1 MVCFRVIRNKWLVEF
16 THANVVLPLLFNRL
30 TKNDGTVPQFYID
43 NNHEGIFSKYFFTLA
58 QNKKAR
64 RNNLY
69 SGKKKKKRLY
79 QGKYALSGI
88 TMCGHRK
95 DIFRRVTWQ
104 YKGEKTF
111 VWRCDRKVRKTSD
124 CPSRTLKEDELHQII
139 VIAINQFTEDKS
151 MVLENLELILK
162 NTLDSEYDKPI
173 EDIEEKLHELR
184 KELIGLHDDRRY
196 NQIVDELEALR
207 KLKQDILIEN
217 ASREEKRE
225 QISDIKA
232 FLKISHIEIE
242 EYEEALVHR
251 LVSKVIIHDEKVEVS
266 LRTGEVITVNQ

>member
-1 MVCFRVIRNKWLVEF
+1 M
-16 THANVVLPLLFNRL
+16 
-30 TKNDGTVPQFYID
+30 
-43 NNHEGIFSKYFFTLA
+43 
-58 QNKKAR
+58 
-64 RNNLY
+64 
-69 SGKKKKKRLY
+69 
-79 QGKYALSGI
+79 
-88 TMCGHRK
+88 
-95 DIFRRVTWQ
+95 
-104 YKGEKTF
+104 
-111 VWRCDRKVRKTSD
+111 RKTSD

-173 EDIEEKLHELR
+173 EDIEEKLHELQ

-196 NQIVDELEALR
+196 DQIVDELEALR

-225 QISDIKA
+225 RISDIKA
-232 FLKISHIEIE
+232 FLKTSHVEIE
-242 EYEEALVHR
+242 EYEEALVYR

-266 LRTGEVITVNQ
+266 LKTGEVITVNQ

>member
-1 MVCFRVIRNKWLVEF
+1 MCFRVIRNKWLVEF

-43 NNHEGIFSKYFFTLA
+43 NNHEGIVSKDIFNLA
-58 QNKKAR
+58 QKKKAR

-69 SGKKKKKRLY
+69 SGKKKQKRLY

-124 CPSRTLKEDELHQII
+124 CQIGRAH
-139 VIAINQFTEDKS
+139 V
-151 MVLENLELILK
+151 
-162 NTLDSEYDKPI
+162 
-173 EDIEEKLHELR
+173 
-184 KELIGLHDDRRY
+184 
-196 NQIVDELEALR
+196 
-207 KLKQDILIEN
+207 
-217 ASREEKRE
+217 
-225 QISDIKA
+225 
-232 FLKISHIEIE
+232 
-242 EYEEALVHR
+242 
-251 LVSKVIIHDEKVEVS
+251 
-266 LRTGEVITVNQ
+266 

>member
-1 MVCFRVIRNKWLVEF
+1 M
-16 THANVVLPLLFNRL
+16 
-30 TKNDGTVPQFYID
+30 
-43 NNHEGIFSKYFFTLA
+43 
-58 QNKKAR
+58 
-64 RNNLY
+64 
-69 SGKKKKKRLY
+69 
-79 QGKYALSGI
+79 
-88 TMCGHRK
+88 
-95 DIFRRVTWQ
+95 
-104 YKGEKTF
+104 
-111 VWRCDRKVRKTSD
+111 RKTSD

-173 EDIEEKLHELR
+173 EKLHELQ

-196 NQIVDELEALR
+196 DQIVDELEALR

-217 ASREEKRE
+217 AIREEKRE
-225 QISDIKA
+225 RISDIKV
-232 FLKISHIEIE
+232 FLKTSQVEIE

-266 LRTGEVITVNQ
+266 LKTGEVITVNQ

>member
-1 MVCFRVIRNKWLVEF
+1 
-16 THANVVLPLLFNRL
+16 
-30 TKNDGTVPQFYID
+30 
-43 NNHEGIFSKYFFTLA
+43 
-58 QNKKAR
+58 
-64 RNNLY
+64 
-69 SGKKKKKRLY
+69 
-79 QGKYALSGI
+79 
-88 TMCGHRK
+88 MCGHCK

-111 VWRCDRKVRKTSD
+111 VWRCDRRVRKTSD

-173 EDIEEKLHELR
+173 EDIEEKLHELQ
-184 KELIGLHDDRRY
+184 KELIVLHDDRRY
-196 NQIVDELEALR
+196 DQIVDELEALR

-225 QISDIKA
+225 RISDIKA
-232 FLKISHIEIE
+232 FLKTSHVEIE

-266 LRTGEVITVNQ
+266 LKTGEVITVNQ